1 MRAGSFKRLL
11 GGTRMA
17 HGALKSDRRS
27 RAAGTT
33 RYANQ
38 AGLRRV
44 RAPNEG
50 HAGRAQTRPL
60 LSRKTPDDDTPAV
73 RESEALNSGGR
84 AWVHSA
90 HVIHFIC
97 AGVKKRREGV
107 FCAGDD
113 DDANYHDRVSDVPE
127 HKRAA

>member
-1 MRAGSFKRLL
+1 
-11 GGTRMA
+11 MA
-17 HGALKSDRRS
+17 HGAPKSDRRS
-27 RAAGTT
+27 RAAGIT

-38 AGLRRV
+38 AGLRRF

-50 HAGRAQTRPL
+50 HAGRAQTRPGL
-60 LSRKTPDDDTPAV
+60 RRKTPDDDTPAV

-90 HVIHFIC
+90 DLIHFIR
-97 AGVKKRREGV
+97 AGVKKRRERV
-107 FCAGDD
+107 FCTGDD
-113 DDANYHDRVSDVPE
+113 DDANYHERVSNVRE

>member
-1 MRAGSFKRLL
+1 MLR
-11 GGTRMA
+11 GTRMA

-38 AGLRRV
+38 AGLRRC

-50 HAGRAQTRPL
+50 HARRAQTRPR

-73 RESEALNSGGR
+73 RESESLNSGGR

-90 HVIHFIC
+90 DVIHFIC
-97 AGVKKRREGV
+97 AGGTKRREGV
-107 FCAGDD
+107 FCARDD
-113 DDANYHDRVSDVPE
+113 DDPNYHERVSD
-127 HKRAA
+127 